1 MSPARAPFADLD
13 DILLQT
19 RHMLFSFDGTICDLF
34 SGLTA
39 TSACDHLRK
48 VITDQGEPPLPADV
62 AGTTDPFE
70 VLKYAADYLGQDM
83 AIRAEAE
90 LTKLEDSAATTAVP
104 MPYVDDAVR
113 ACRES
118 GRSVTVV
125 SKNRTRAVK
134 LYLSRHE
141 MTRMIGRI
149 VAREVPDMS
158 TVGQARLIE
167 RAADELNAEPATCAL
182 LCPTV
187 DAIRETET
195 SGVHR
200 IAYVRTAEDRERLAA
215 AGASA
220 TITSLA
226 DLALRLR
233 ARPLPS

>member
-34 SGLTA
+34 SGPTA

-48 VITDQGEPPLPADV
+48 VITDQREPPLPADV

-90 LTKLEDSAATTAVP
+90 LTKLEDNAATTAVP

-118 GRSVTVV
+118 GRSVTIL

-141 MTRMIGRI
+141 MTRMIGI
-149 VAREVPDMS
+149 VAREVPDVS
-158 TVGQARLIE
+158 TIGQARLIE

-195 SGVHR
+195 SGAHR
-200 IAYVRTAEDRERLAA
+200 IAYARTAEDRERLAA

-220 TITSLA
+220 TITSLS
-226 DLALRLR
+226 DLA
-233 ARPLPS
+233 